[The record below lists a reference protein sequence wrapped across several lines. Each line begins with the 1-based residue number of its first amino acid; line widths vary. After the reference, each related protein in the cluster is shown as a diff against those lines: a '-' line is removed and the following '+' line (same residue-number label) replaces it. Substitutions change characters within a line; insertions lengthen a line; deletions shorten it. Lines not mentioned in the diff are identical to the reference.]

1 MGPEW
6 RSASRREHIDFEA
19 GVIRVENAWKRDK
32 SGKRYLGPPKNGEPP
47 DVPIPRILREELLN
61 RCEEVSDEDFLFVG
75 EKGGPLSSDH
85 FRKRWFLPA
94 LRELAIRN
102 AGIHMLR
109 HTCASLLIRQNTP
122 ITTVSQILGHSDVQI
137 TLKTYAHFFVEDS
150 FEAMEKLSQYVESD
164 TE

>member
-1 MGPEW
+1 
-6 RSASRREHIDFEA
+6 
-19 GVIRVENAWKRDK
+19 
-32 SGKRYLGPPKNGEPP
+32 
-47 DVPIPRILREELLN
+47 VPIPRVIRDALSC
-61 RCEEVSDEDFLFVG
+61 RCAEISDGDFLFVG

-85 FRKRWFLPA
+85 FRKKWFLPV

-150 FEAMEKLSQYVESD
+150 FEAMEKLSQYVESV